1 MKKLQN
7 EKCRICRRLGIKLFL
22 KGKRCYE
29 KCPIDRAGAIP
40 PGVHGRK
47 FSRPTF
53 YSEQLKEKQRL
64 KATYGLNE
72 TQMKIYF
79 KQARNIENEPT
90 DEVLLQILESRLDNV
105 LYRLGFCPN
114 RRSARQL
121 VVHGKVLV
129 DGQKVT
135 IPSYQVGVGQVVSLA
150 GRAEN
155 IPQIKQALEEETAI
169 PSWLEKKALVGTV
182 KEKPQKDNV
191 EVAADVSA
199 VIEFYS
205 R

>member
-1 MKKLQN
+1 MRKLQN
-7 EKCRICRRLGIKLFL
+7 NKCRICRRFGIKLFL

-64 KATYGLNE
+64 KAIYGLNE
-72 TQMKIYF
+72 AQMKTCF
-79 KQARNIENEPT
+79 KRARNVENEPT

-105 LYRLGFCPN
+105 LYRLGFSPN
-114 RRSARQL
+114 RRSARQM

-135 IPSYQVGVGQVVSLA
+135 IPSYQVKIGQVVSLT
-150 GRAEN
+150 GGVEN
-155 IPQIKQALEEETAI
+155 VPQIKQALEEETAI
-169 PSWLEKKALVGTV
+169 PDWLERKALAGTV
-182 KEKPQKDNV
+182 KEKPKKDDI
-191 EVAADVSA
+191 EVAADVSV